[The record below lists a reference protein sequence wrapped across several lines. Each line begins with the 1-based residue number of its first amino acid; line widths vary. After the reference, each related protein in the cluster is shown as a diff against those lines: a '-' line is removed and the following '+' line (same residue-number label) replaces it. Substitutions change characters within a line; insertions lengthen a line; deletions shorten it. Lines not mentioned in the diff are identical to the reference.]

1 VALARR
7 QFERMRRLIVHR
19 RYRKVLWVIGP
30 AMPRVYG
37 TAAQFLPAA
46 GRTAEARRAE
56 VASIPGRHFGP
67 SRTPAATTTFLL
79 SLRAKQSNLHGLAA
93 TAFGMRREM
102 AANQGLM
109 SGGQLVVASLRAHGV
124 RMAFSVAGES
134 YLEVLDALF
143 DAPDIRLI
151 TCRQEGGAAFMA
163 EAYGKLTGEP
173 GILLVTRGPGA
184 CNASIGVHTAF
195 QDSTPM
201 VVLVGQVARHQIDR
215 EAFQEVDFRRMYAPL
230 AKWVTQIDLAER
242 VPELLNQAFQVATS
256 GRPGPVVVALPEDML
271 RERAEAAVVG
281 PYHAVRAH
289 PGAADLAQLRRLLMA
304 AERPILLVGGGSW
317 SDAASSDIARFA
329 EQNALPVCCSF
340 RRQDIVDNR
349 LPVFVGDLGTGA
361 APSLVTR
368 FKAADLVLAVG
379 ARIGE
384 ITSQSYTLLGVPDPG
399 KILIHV
405 HAAAEELGRV
415 FRPTLAIQSGMA
427 EFAAAAAALP
437 PIEAPRWRQWTNET
451 RAEYEAG
458 LRPSRFEPAPALDL
472 GAVMTWLRQRL
483 PDDAI
488 VTSDAGNFSGWPNRF
503 LQYRRPGRQ
512 LGPTSGAMGYG
523 VPAAVAAK
531 IIHPERI
538 VVGFCGDG
546 GFMMTGHELMTAAA
560 EGPGPIILL
569 FNNAMYGTIRMHQE
583 RRFPGRVVGTA
594 LKNPDF
600 AALAAAYGAF
610 GATVSRTEEFAP
622 AFEEAVA
629 ARRAAIIELRMDPEM
644 ITTRATLAA
653 LRRQAETA
661 RAL

>member
-1 VALARR
+1 
-7 QFERMRRLIVHR
+7 
-19 RYRKVLWVIGP
+19 
-30 AMPRVYG
+30 
-37 TAAQFLPAA
+37 
-46 GRTAEARRAE
+46 
-56 VASIPGRHFGP
+56 
-67 SRTPAATTTFLL
+67 
-79 SLRAKQSNLHGLAA
+79 
-93 TAFGMRREM
+93 M
-102 AANQGLM
+102 AANLPLQ
-109 SGGQLVVASLRAHGV
+109 SGGQLVVAALKAHGAE
-124 RMAFSVAGES
+124 MAFSVAGES
-134 YLEVLDALF
+134 YLEVLDALY
-143 DAPDIRLI
+143 DAPEIHLV

-163 EAYGKLTGEP
+163 EAYGKLTGKP
-173 GILLVTRGPGA
+173 GVLLVTRGPGA
-184 CNASIGVHTAF
+184 CNASIGVHTAH

-215 EAFQEVDFRRMYAPL
+215 EAFQEVDFRKMFAPL

-242 VPELLNQAFQVATS
+242 IPELMNQAFQVATS

-271 RERAEAAVVG
+271 RDRAAAAVVG

-289 PGAADLAQLRRLLMA
+289 PGAADLAELRRLLGA
-304 AERPILLVGGGSW
+304 AERPIMLVGGSGW
-317 SDAASSDIARFA
+317 TDAACADIARFSMA
-329 EQNALPVCCSF
+329 NELPVCCSF

-349 LPVFVGDLGTGA
+349 LSCFVGDLGTGA
-361 APSLVTR
+361 APSLVAR
-368 FKAADLVLAVG
+368 IKAADLVLAVG

-384 ITSQSYTLLGVPDPG
+384 ITSQGYTLLSVADPG
-399 KILIHV
+399 MTLIHV

-415 FRPTLAIQSGMA
+415 FRPTLAIQSGMPEIA
-427 EFAAAAAALP
+427 SALAALE
-437 PIEAPRWRQWTNET
+437 PIAKPRWADWRKEA
-451 RAEYEAG
+451 RAEYEKG
-458 LRPSRFEPAPALDL
+458 LEPAKLSDAPALDL
-472 GAVMTWLRQRL
+472 GRVMTWLRERL

-531 IIHPERI
+531 LVHPGRI

-546 GFMMTGHELMTAAA
+546 GFMMTGQELATAAG
-560 EGPGPIILL
+560 EGIGPIILL

-600 AALAAAYGAF
+600 AALVRAYGGF
-610 GATVSRTEEFAP
+610 GATVARSEEFAP

-629 ARRAAIIELRMDPEM
+629 SGRPSVIELRMDPEM
-644 ITTRATLAA
+644 ITTRTTLSA

-661 RAL
+661 KA

>member
-1 VALARR
+1 
-7 QFERMRRLIVHR
+7 M
-19 RYRKVLWVIGP
+19 
-30 AMPRVYG
+30 
-37 TAAQFLPAA
+37 TANLP
-46 GRTAEARRAE
+46 
-56 VASIPGRHFGP
+56 
-67 SRTPAATTTFLL
+67 
-79 SLRAKQSNLHGLAA
+79 
-93 TAFGMRREM
+93 
-102 AANQGLM
+102 LM
-109 SGGQLVVASLRAHGV
+109 SGGQLVVAALRAHRV

-134 YLEVLDALF
+134 YLEVLDALY
-143 DAPDIRLI
+143 DAPEIHLV

-201 VVLVGQVARHQIDR
+201 IVLVGQVARHQIDR
-215 EAFQEVDFRRMYAPL
+215 EAFQEVDFRKMYAPL
-230 AKWVTQIDLAER
+230 AKWVTQIDMAER

-271 RERAEAAVVG
+271 RELGAAAVAG

-289 PGAADLAQLRRLLMA
+289 PGAADLAELRRLLAA
-304 AERPILLVGGGSW
+304 AERPIMLVGGSGW
-317 SDAASSDIARFA
+317 SDGAAADIARFA
-329 EQNALPVCCSF
+329 EANQLPVCCSF

-349 LPVFVGDLGTGA
+349 LSSFVGDLGTGA
-361 APSLVTR
+361 APALVAR
-368 FKAADLVLAVG
+368 LKAADLVLAVG

-384 ITSQSYTLLGVPDPG
+384 ITSQSYTLLGIPDPG
-399 KILIHV
+399 KTLIHV

-427 EFAAAAAALP
+427 EFAAAAAALE
-437 PIEAPRWRQWTNET
+437 PIRAPRWGAWRAAA

-458 LRPSRFEPAPALDL
+458 LAPTVMQSPGQSAGQPAPALDL
-472 GAVMTWLRQRL
+472 GQVMSWLRERL

-531 IIHPERI
+531 LVHPERL

-546 GFMMTGHELMTAAA
+546 GFMMTGQELMTALG
-560 EGPGPIILL
+560 EGAGPIILL

-594 LKNPDF
+594 LRNPDF
-600 AALAAAYGAF
+600 AALAAAYGGF
-610 GATVSRTEEFAP
+610 GAVVARTEEFAP
-622 AFEEAVA
+622 AFEA
-629 ARRAAIIELRMDPEM
+629 ALASGRAAIIELQMDPEL
-644 ITTRATLAA
+644 ITTRTTLSA

-661 RAL
+661 RAS

>member
-1 VALARR
+1 
-7 QFERMRRLIVHR
+7 
-19 RYRKVLWVIGP
+19 
-30 AMPRVYG
+30 
-37 TAAQFLPAA
+37 
-46 GRTAEARRAE
+46 
-56 VASIPGRHFGP
+56 
-67 SRTPAATTTFLL
+67 
-79 SLRAKQSNLHGLAA
+79 
-93 TAFGMRREM
+93 M

-143 DAPDIRLI
+143 DTPDIRLV

-163 EAYGKLTGEP
+163 EAYGKLTGQP

-215 EAFQEVDFRRMYAPL
+215 EAFQEVDFRKMYAPL
-230 AKWVTQIDLAER
+230 AKWVTQIDLADR

-271 RERAEAAVVG
+271 REHAQAAVVG
-281 PYHAVRAH
+281 PYHGIHAH
-289 PGAADLAQLRRLLMA
+289 PGAADLAELRRLVAA
-304 AERPILLVGGGSW
+304 AERPIMLVGGGGW
-317 SDAASSDIARFA
+317 SDAACADIARFA
-329 EQNALPVCCSF
+329 EENALPVCCSF
-340 RRQDIVDNR
+340 RRQDIVDNW

-361 APSLVTR
+361 APALVER

-399 KILIHV
+399 KTLIHV

-427 EFAAAAAALP
+427 EFATAAAALAP
-437 PIEAPRWRQWTNET
+437 VETPRWRQWTTEL
-451 RAEYEAG
+451 RAEYEKG
-458 LRPSRFEPAPALDL
+458 LQPSRFEPPPALDL
-472 GAVMTWLRQRL
+472 GQIMIWLRQRL

-531 IIHPERI
+531 IVHPERI

-546 GFMMTGHELMTAAA
+546 GFMMTGHELMTAAV
-560 EGPGPIILL
+560 EGPGPIVLV
-569 FNNAMYGTIRMHQE
+569 FNNEMYGTIRMHQE
-583 RRFPGRVVGTA
+583 RRFPGRIVGTA

-610 GATVSRTEEFAP
+610 GATVSRTEEFAS

-629 ARRAAIIELRMDPEM
+629 ARRAAIIELRMDPEI
-644 ITTRATLAA
+644 ITTRTTLSA
-653 LRRQAETA
+653 LRRQAESA
-661 RAL
+661 RAA